1 MGLIDL
7 WKRLCQKFRFAP
19 VQWKV
24 AEGDETDGPYRH
36 STSILGLSFS
46 PDDTILAMA
55 GGGCIPG
62 VDGSIRLIDVDTRK
76 NVQTLHAHVC
86 GVHDVSFD
94 PQSGVLASAS
104 FDYAVH
110 LWDRKKK
117 DVIFL
122 RGEDYKTKGYCR
134 FTREGS
140 LLAIGEYAYYEGPH
154 SFYIYDIQAQNNVF
168 EFALPNG
175 MGVTSMALSSD
186 SKYMA
191 VSACDLNQTIP
202 SRLYVVDLGLFEIV
216 QEHAFEETGFY
227 NIAFVEGQYRLVAGI
242 GGGILPET
250 GASLIEIDLRSGE
263 IVRKETL
270 GGIGVTIASRPHSR
284 EIAVGF
290 DNSQIRIYDSIT
302 WSLLREH
309 RFKNEGDPGR
319 ISKLTYSNSGDLLAF
334 GLSNGIFGII
344 ESNETTTSTP
354 TND

>member
-1 MGLIDL
+1 M
-7 WKRLCQKFRFAP
+7 
-19 VQWKV
+19 
-24 AEGDETDGPYRH
+24 
-36 STSILGLSFS
+36 
-46 PDDTILAMA
+46 
-55 GGGCIPG
+55 
-62 VDGSIRLIDVDTRK
+62 
-76 NVQTLHAHVC
+76 
-86 GVHDVSFD
+86 
-94 PQSGVLASAS
+94 
-104 FDYAVH
+104 
-110 LWDRKKK
+110 
-117 DVIFL
+117 
-122 RGEDYKTKGYCR
+122 
-134 FTREGS
+134 
-140 LLAIGEYAYYEGPH
+140 
-154 SFYIYDIQAQNNVF
+154 
-168 EFALPNG
+168 
-175 MGVTSMALSSD
+175 
-186 SKYMA
+186 
-191 VSACDLNQTIP
+191 
-202 SRLYVVDLGLFEIV
+202 FEIV